1 MVEII
6 SSDISPLHAALPL
19 KIMLKNLTI
28 KSRLILFL
36 CFMAVILLGIE
47 SVALFGMSRAKDS
60 LKTVYENRILAL
72 DQLTGIESLILQNR
86 LAIAASLVTPTPD
99 EISINTAKI
108 EKNITEIEMIWQA
121 YVATLL
127 IPEEK
132 TLAAKFAD
140 DRNKLVTRGL
150 NPAVAALRAN
160 EIEKANRIVVETIRP
175 LYQPVGEGI
184 KKLGKLQLTV
194 TKQEYEDVQ
203 SRYETIRNIII
214 ATAIIGLGLAL
225 WLSFLLVRAI
235 SRPLEDVVRIAK
247 GVAAGNL
254 TQQIEVRSKNEV
266 GQLMQALKEI
276 HDNLVKVIDQ
286 VRDSEQYVRTVLDNV
301 DKGIIVFNA
310 SGVIEIFNPAAE
322 QTFGYRGHEII
333 GKNASLLTQGPSQ
346 CQRDSSFEPHLE
358 LNKLTVPGVSRE
370 VVGVH
375 KNGTHFPLGYKAS
388 EVFINTKRL
397 VIAVTRDLTARK
409 KSENTLLRAKEYAEQ
424 MSAEL
429 ASYIHAID
437 QHAIVSVAD
446 TSGRI
451 THVNDKFCEISG
463 YSRDEILGHDH
474 RIVNSG
480 THPSAFFT
488 EMWASITRGYIW
500 RDEICNRAKSGELYW
515 VDSAIVPVKDV
526 DGKIERY
533 ISVRVD
539 ITKRK
544 QGEHELIRLGRVLD
558 ESLNEIY
565 VFDTQ
570 TLHFTMVS
578 AKAQRNLDY
587 SMDELREMTEL
598 NLEPNLTHEI
608 FEQRISPLRRGEKD
622 VVTYEVEHQ
631 RKDKSL
637 YPIEICIHL
646 SANEFPPVFVAII
659 QDITER
665 KNIERMKSELIST
678 VSHELRTP
686 LTSIRGSLGLI
697 VGGVAGELSPQAKML
712 VDIAHKNSERLIL
725 LVNDI
730 LDMEKIEAGKMELQF
745 KPVELMPLLHQAL
758 EANCAYGEQFNVSY
772 KLENDLPGIMVNVD
786 ANRLMQVRTNL
797 LSNAAKFSSTGN
809 NVTVAVIVS
818 GNRVRVE
825 VKDHGSGISEQFR
838 SQIFQKFA
846 QGDSSD
852 TRKKGGTGL
861 GLSITRAIVEK
872 MGGYIGFSSEPNVL
886 TTFFIE
892 FPIWEET
899 VVTTFGKNEGKGKR
913 VLICEDDHDIAAL
926 LRLMLEQDG
935 QVADIAYDTE
945 QAKKMLAQRNYAAMT
960 LDLALPDQNGIA
972 FIRELR
978 MEKKTASLPIV
989 VVSARAIEGS
999 LELNGEVYC
1008 VIDWISKPINQ
1019 EHMVLA
1025 VRRAVGQI
1033 SDIRPRVLH
1042 VEDDHDI
1049 FQVMHGIV
1057 GDMADLDHAGM
1068 LTEARQLLKRCRY
1081 DLVILDLTLPD
1092 GSGQELLPLLNG
1104 ATPPIP
1110 VMVFSA
1116 REMEREEIQDV
1127 ASVLVKSRTSDAQLL
1142 ATIKRLIE
1150 VE

>member
-1 MVEII
+1 MHRHHMQHYP
-6 SSDISPLHAALPL
+6 S
-19 KIMLKNLTI
+19 KNMFKNLTI
-28 KSRLILFL
+28 KSRLIFFF
-36 CFMAVILLGIE
+36 CFMAVILLGVE
-47 SVALFGMSRAKDS
+47 TGALFGMSKARDS
-60 LKTVYENRILAL
+60 LKTVYEDRIIAL
-72 DQLTGIESLILQNR
+72 DQLTDIESLILQNR

-108 EKNITEIEMIWQA
+108 EKNITEIERIWEA
-121 YVATLL
+121 YMATFL
-127 IPEEK
+127 ITEEK
-132 TLAAKFAD
+132 TLAAKFVD

-160 EIEKANRIVVETIRP
+160 EIKKANRIVVEAIRP

-203 SRYETIRNIII
+203 RRYETIRNIII

-225 WLSFLLVRAI
+225 WIGFLLVRAI
-235 SRPLEDVVRIAK
+235 SRPLEDVVRIAR

-254 TQQIEVRSKNEV
+254 TQLIEVRSTNEI
-266 GQLMQALKEI
+266 GQLMKALKEI
-276 HDNLVKVIDQ
+276 HDNLVKVIGQ
-286 VRDSEQYVRTVLDNV
+286 VRDSEARTRAVLDNV
-301 DKGIIVFNA
+301 DEGIIAINEG
-310 SGVIEIFNPAAE
+310 GVIEIFNPAAE
-322 QTFGYRGHEII
+322 QIFGYTRNEII
-333 GKNASLLTQGPSQ
+333 GQNISLLTQEPGQ
-346 CQRDSSFEPHLE
+346 GQHNDSLE
-358 LNKLTVPGVSRE
+358 QHQELDKPTIPGVRRE
-370 VVGVH
+370 VVGVR
-375 KNGTHFPLGYKAS
+375 KNGTHFPLGYKAN
-388 EVFINTKRL
+388 EVCINTKRL

-409 KSENTLLRAKEYAEQ
+409 ESENALLHAIEDAKRI
-424 MSAEL
+424 SAEL
-429 ASYIHAID
+429 TSYIHAID

-446 TSGRI
+446 PSGRI
-451 THVNDKFCEISG
+451 IQTNDKFCEISG
-463 YSRDEILGHDH
+463 YRRDEILGHDH
-474 RIVNSG
+474 RMVNSG
-480 THPSAFFT
+480 THSSAFFA
-488 EMWASITRGYIW
+488 EMWATITRGYIW

-515 VDSAIVPVKDV
+515 VDSAIVPVKDA

-565 VFDTQ
+565 VFDAQ
-570 TLHFTMVS
+570 SLHFTMVS
-578 AKAQRNLDY
+578 ARAQRNLNF
-587 SMDELREMTEL
+587 SMDELRGMTEL
-598 NLEPNLTHEI
+598 NLEPNLTHEM
-608 FEQRISPLRRGEKD
+608 FEQRIGPLRRGEKD

-637 YPIEICIHL
+637 YPIEICMHL

-686 LTSIRGSLGLI
+686 LTSIRGALGLI
-697 VGGVAGELSPQAKML
+697 VGGVAGELPPQAKML

-758 EANCAYGEQFNVSY
+758 EANCAYGRQFNVSY
-772 KLENDLPGIMVNVD
+772 ELENDLPGIMVNVD
-786 ANRLMQVRTNL
+786 ANRLMQVLTNL
-797 LSNAAKFSSTGN
+797 LSNAAKFSSAGDK
-809 NVTVAVIVS
+809 VTVAVIVS
-818 GNRVRVE
+818 GKQVRVA
-825 VKDHGSGISEQFR
+825 VKDQGSGISEQFR

-872 MGGYIGFSSEPNVL
+872 MGGNIGFSSEPNVL

-945 QAKKMLAQRNYAAMT
+945 QAKQMLAQSNYAAMT

-978 MEKKTASLPIV
+978 MEKKTASLPII
-989 VVSARAIEGS
+989 VVSARAIEGR
-999 LELNGEVYC
+999 LELNGEAYS
-1008 VIDWISKPINQ
+1008 VIDWITKPINQ

-1025 VRRAVGQI
+1025 VRRAVGQF

-1042 VEDDHDI
+1042 VEDDPDI

-1057 GDMADLDHAGM
+1057 GDTADLDHAGM
-1068 LTEARQLLKRCRY
+1068 LTEARQLLERCRY

-1092 GSGQELLPLLNG
+1092 GSGQELLSLLNG

-1116 REMEREEIQDV
+1116 REMEREEIQNV
-1127 ASVLVKSRTSDAQLL
+1127 ASALVKSRTSDAQLL
-1142 ATIKRLIE
+1142 ATIKRLIG